1 MFGFLWW
8 FSINLRENVLAQHF
22 CCLRQVFNKNVE
34 LALKEISRRMEDLA
48 QVNDQAWH
56 LLSYMMLLG
65 SLEVTCNNNQDFGSW
80 KITMK
85 KSHFHGM
92 LSHAKLFFNLRY
104 LYPKG
109 RGTDWGLQPQSGEIS
124 ETFGRRFFQPKH
136 WQQWQVVVHGLD
148 LGALVEDHKGG
159 ATFMFVGFLLALLGV
174 GH

>member
-8 FSINLRENVLAQHF
+8 FSIIICVKTYWPNISVVSGRSSTRMWSWLWRKSAEEWRIWPRWTIKLGICWVTWCCWEAPGLAITTAITLDFTACFHP
-22 CCLRQVFNKNVE
+22 K
-34 LALKEISRRMEDLA
+34 
-48 QVNDQAWH
+48 
-56 LLSYMMLLG
+56 LLW
-65 SLEVTCNNNQDFGSW
+65 F
-80 KITMK
+80 
-85 KSHFHGM
+85 
-92 LSHAKLFFNLRY
+92 LRY

-159 ATFMFVGFLLALLGV
+159 ARILCLWDFCWHCWVLVLLTSYFW
-174 GH
+174 

>member
-65 SLEVTCNNNQDFGSW
+65 SLEVTCNNNCNNIGL
-80 KITMK
+80 
-85 KSHFHGM
+85 HGM
-92 LSHAKLFFNLRY
+92 QLHPKLNFNLRY

-136 WQQWQVVVHGLD
+136 WRQLGCCSWLGL
-148 LGALVEDHKGG
+148 GSFGG
-159 ATFMFVGFLLALLGV
+159 RPQRRCKNSMFVGFLLALLGV
-174 GH
+174 GPAH